1 MFSPLPLLSLITT
14 YPFEVATRPDSSV
27 IWVSAT
33 VHTGWPRPGT
43 GVPSPGTTGVGEGAY
58 ANAGAAPRKNASTPM
73 NDTTTA
79 RRIGQV
85 SQSRSSCGGPSP
97 LPGRR
102 DGRHRVRRQLGRQRL
117 VHSRVHHGALR
128 GVLARAHLA
137 PGVHPRH
144 QVTTLVRHPR
154 PELHRRPGKPSLHL
168 GPELGE
174 PGAGAGRDEH
184 RVGPQPLEAQQRL
197 LLCRVDLVHDE
208 QLGHRVRA
216 HLGEHLTY
224 RPDLLLR
231 VGMRTVDHV
240 QDQVGVGDLFQGRPE
255 RLDQLVRRVPRLVS
269 RTVRMPAMSRL
280 RREIRVLMRLRSVSS
295 FVSPGPRRPIPPP
308 WEPTRPPACRLIA
321 SPQPRSRG
329 SRYCS
334 WASSTCALPS
344 LLLAC
349 WAKMS
354 RISAVRS
361 MTLTL
366 TSASSVRSWL
376 GESSPSQMTVS
387 AAVAS
392 TTSRSS
398 PTLPRP
404 MYVDGSGRLRR
415 WISPSSTCE
424 PAVSARAAS
433 SANELSASTAVPSVQ
448 TPTRTTRS
456 SRSWRY
462 STSEMSASSV
472 DRPATRRRARRSSSS
487 RSPAEGSSRS
497 SKSGAKSGLTRKTIS
512 SNRRRLVARQS

>member
-197 LLCRVDLVHDE
+197 LLCRVDRNASTSWCGRCRTNPTVSDS
-208 QLGHRVRA
+208 VY
-216 HLGEHLTY
+216 T
-224 RPDLLLR
+224 RPSA
-231 VGMRTVDHV
+231 VWA
-240 QDQVGVGDLFQGRPE
+240 
-255 RLDQLVRRVPRLVS
+255 RRVVVS
-269 RTVRMPAMSRL
+269 RVANS
-280 RREIRVLMRLRSVSS
+280 
-295 FVSPGPRRPIPPP
+295 
-308 WEPTRPPACRLIA
+308 
-321 SPQPRSRG
+321 
-329 SRYCS
+329 
-334 WASSTCALPS
+334 ASSTRTPAPVNRLSRLDLPAL
-344 LLLAC
+344 
-349 WAKMS
+349 
-354 RISAVRS
+354 V
-361 MTLTL
+361 
-366 TSASSVRSWL
+366 
-376 GESSPSQMTVS
+376 
-387 AAVAS
+387 
-392 TTSRSS
+392 
-398 PTLPRP
+398 
-404 MYVDGSGRLRR
+404 
-415 WISPSSTCE
+415 
-424 PAVSARAAS
+424 
-433 SANELSASTAVPSVQ
+433 
-448 TPTRTTRS
+448 
-456 SRSWRY
+456 
-462 STSEMSASSV
+462 
-472 DRPATRRRARRSSSS
+472 
-487 RSPAEGSSRS
+487 
-497 SKSGAKSGLTRKTIS
+497 
-512 SNRRRLVARQS
+512 

>member
-255 RLDQLVRRVPRLVS
+255 RLDQLVRQVPDEPDGVRERVH
-269 RTVRMPAMSRL
+269 PAFGRVGPAGCGVQG
-280 RREIRVLMRLRSVSS
+280 REQRVLDQDARTS
-295 FVSPGPRRPIPPP
+295 
-308 WEPTRPPACRLIA
+308 EPVEQA
-321 SPQPRSRG
+321 G
-329 SRYCS
+329 
-334 WASSTCALPS
+334 
-344 LLLAC
+344 LAGVGV
-349 WAKMS
+349 AGD
-354 RISAVRS
+354 RHA
-361 MTLTL
+361 
-366 TSASSVRSWL
+366 
-376 GESSPSQMTVS
+376 GH
-387 AAVAS
+387 AVAAAGAALGLAY
-392 TTSRSS
+392 RAHAGDVALEAGD
-398 PTLPRP
+398 PG
-404 MYVDGSGRLRR
+404 VDAPAIGLQLRL
-415 WISPSSTCE
+415 
-424 PAVSARAAS
+424 ARAAQ
-433 SANELSASTAVPSVQ
+433 ADPAALGA
-448 TPTRTTRS
+448 
-456 SRSWRY
+456 
-462 STSEMSASSV
+462 
-472 DRPATRRRARRSSSS
+472 DPATGLPTHRLAPTAQPRQQVLQLGQLDLRLALLALGVLGDYFLNQPAPTDNYTLSLHVEPIYARD
-487 RSPAEGSSRS
+487 
-497 SKSGAKSGLTRKTIS
+497 
-512 SNRRRLVARQS
+512 